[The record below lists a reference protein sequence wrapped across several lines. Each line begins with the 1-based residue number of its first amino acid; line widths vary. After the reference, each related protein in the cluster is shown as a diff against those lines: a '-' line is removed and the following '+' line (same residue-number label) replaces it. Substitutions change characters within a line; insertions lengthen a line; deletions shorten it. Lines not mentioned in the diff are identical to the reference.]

1 MIARDSSPPSPTD
14 EPSARPLA
22 REVADVLDQRPI
34 PVPSPWLLVTE
45 DQPRGMAG
53 SYESLLTVADG
64 VTGTRGSLEEDN
76 DDTHSGVFVAGVYE
90 CRDDGAESL
99 LVVPTWTNLS
109 LRGELPTGTR
119 VLDLRSG
126 VLWRIGTIADG
137 FGVCTARWA
146 CLGRPGTVVLVAEGP
161 STILDASGGREPVEE
176 RMTFGGKVGA
186 VVETRR
192 EVQPA
197 PPDER
202 QTLGLV
208 RVGSYGRIDD
218 RTHDDGHIEAQQ
230 AAWRVGATGL
240 LAEQKA
246 AWAARWKEADVEVV
260 GDPELTRAV
269 RLALFHIMASV
280 SDNGEA
286 AVGARGLTGTAYGGH
301 VFWDAD
307 VFVLPVLAATHPA
320 AARAML
326 EYRLRRLPAA
336 RDWAATL
343 SRSGSRFPWESA
355 SGGNDVTP
363 KRVVDANGETVP
375 VRTGELEEHITADVA
390 WAAWQLGAWSGRWA
404 FLEGAGRPLLTE
416 TARYWASRVR
426 LDSAGVG
433 HIDGVIG
440 PDEYHEDVD
449 DNSFTNQMAAWNL
462 TRAAEL
468 VEQVD
473 AAPPR
478 AESHRWRALAGA
490 LADGYDPASGRH
502 VQFTGYD
509 GLEPLLV
516 ADVGQIPLAAD
527 RVLGHRRV
535 AGSQI
540 IKQADVLMAHHMIP
554 CALRPGSLERDL
566 DHYLPRTA
574 HGSSLSPAIHAG
586 LLARA
591 GRLDDALVLLE
602 LAQSLDLHNEA
613 GSTADGLHLAS
624 LAGLW
629 QALVLGFA
637 GVRVSGPDDDA
648 LVLDP
653 HIPTRWD
660 ELCIRFQWHG
670 HRVRLRCRSDAVHV
684 DCSSALRVQL
694 GSDTPVLVTPPGAW
708 IELGVAGPSSEA
720 HQQEPS
726 SREQETT

>member
-1 MIARDSSPPSPTD
+1 MIAEDSSPPSAAD
-14 EPSARPLA
+14 EPSARPSA
-22 REVADVLDQRPI
+22 TEAAEVLDQRPL
-34 PVPSPWLLVTE
+34 PVPSPWVLLTN
-45 DQPRGMAG
+45 DTPPGMAG

-64 VTGTRGSLEEDN
+64 VTGTRGNLEED
-76 DDTHSGVFVAGVYE
+76 TVGTRSGVLVAGVYE
-90 CRDDGAESL
+90 CRDDGTESL

-109 LRGELPTGTR
+109 LRGELPPGTR
-119 VLDLRSG
+119 MLDLRSG
-126 VLWRIGTIADG
+126 VLWRIVTIEDG
-137 FGVCTARWA
+137 LALYTARWA
-146 CLGRPGTVVLVAEGP
+146 CLARPGTVVLVAEGP
-161 STILDASGGREPVEE
+161 STILDASGGGELAQKRV
-176 RMTFGGKVGA
+176 TFGNKVGA

-192 EVQPA
+192 ELHPA
-197 PPDER
+197 PPDHR

-208 RVGSYGRIDD
+208 RIGSYGRIDD
-218 RTHDDGHIEAQQ
+218 QTHDDRQLEAQQ
-230 AAWRVGATGL
+230 AARRIGAPGL
-240 LAEQKA
+240 LTEQKA
-246 AWAARWKEADVEVV
+246 AWAARWDEADVEVV

-269 RLALFHIMASV
+269 RLALFHLMASV
-280 SDNGEA
+280 ADNDEA
-286 AVGARGLTGTAYGGH
+286 AVGARGLTGPAYGGH

-336 RDWAATL
+336 TEWAAEL
-343 SRSGSRFPWESA
+343 NLGGSRFPWESA
-355 SGGNDVTP
+355 SRGNDVTP
-363 KRVVDANGETVP
+363 KNMVDASGQTVA

-390 WAAWQLGAWSGRWA
+390 WAAWQLGAWSGHWA

-449 DNSFTNQMAAWNL
+449 DNAFTNQMAAWNL
-462 TRAAEL
+462 VRAAEL
-468 VEQVD
+468 VQQVD
-473 AAPPR
+473 ATPEQ
-478 AESHRWRALAGA
+478 AEAHRWRSVAGA
-490 LADGYDPASGRH
+490 LADGYDPDTGRH

-509 GLEPLLV
+509 DLEPLLV
-516 ADVGQIPLAAD
+516 ADVGPIPLAAD
-527 RVLGHRRV
+527 RVLGHGRV

-554 CALRPGSLERDL
+554 GALRPGTLERDL

-591 GRLDDALVLLE
+591 GRLEEALVLLE
-602 LAQSLDLHNEA
+602 LAKGLDLLDVA
-613 GSTADGLHLAS
+613 GTTADGLHLAS

-629 QALVLGFA
+629 QALVQGFA
-637 GVRVSGPDDDA
+637 GVRVTGPDDDA

-653 HIPTRWD
+653 HIPTQWH
-660 ELCIRFQWHG
+660 ELCITCQWHG
-670 HRVRLRCRSDAVHV
+670 HRVSLRCRSDAVHV
-684 DCSSALRVQL
+684 HSSTPLRVQL
-694 GSDTPVLVTPPGAW
+694 GDEAPVLITPPGRW
-708 IELGVAGPSSEA
+708 LERGVAGQSSE
-720 HQQEPS
+720 ED
-726 SREQETT
+726 EQEL

>member
-1 MIARDSSPPSPTD
+1 VIAQDSSTSSPADKLSST
-14 EPSARPLA
+14 PSATEA
-22 REVADVLDQRPI
+22 AEVLEQRPI
-34 PVPSPWLLVTE
+34 PVPSPWILVTK
-45 DQPRGMAG
+45 DTPPGMAG

-76 DDTHSGVFVAGVYE
+76 GDTRSGVLVAGVYK
-90 CRDDGAESL
+90 CRDDGTESL
-99 LVVPTWTNLS
+99 LVVPTWTSLS

-126 VLWRIGTIADG
+126 VLWRIVTTEDG
-137 FGVCTARWA
+137 FALCTARWA
-146 CLGRPGTVVLVAEGP
+146 CLARPGTVVLVAEGP
-161 STILDASGGREPVEE
+161 STILDAPGGRGPVQE
-176 RMTFGGKVGA
+176 RVTFGGKVGA

-192 EVQPA
+192 EAQPA
-197 PPDER
+197 PPYKR
-202 QTLGLV
+202 QKLGLV
-208 RVGSYGRIDD
+208 RIGSYGRIDD
-218 RTHDDGHIEAQQ
+218 ETHDDRQLEAQQ
-230 AAWRVGATGL
+230 AARRIGAPGL
-240 LAEQKA
+240 LAEQKE
-246 AWAARWKEADVEVV
+246 AWSARWNEADVEVV
-260 GDPELTRAV
+260 GDPELTLAV
-269 RLALFHIMASV
+269 RLALFHLMASV
-280 SDNGEA
+280 ADNGEA
-286 AVGARGLTGTAYGGH
+286 AVGARGLTGPAYGGH

-307 VFVLPVLAATHPA
+307 VFVLPVLAATRPT

-336 RDWAATL
+336 KDWAAAL

-363 KRVVDANGETVP
+363 KSMVDANGAAVAI
-375 VRTGELEEHITADVA
+375 RTGELEEHITADVA
-390 WAAWQLGAWSGRWA
+390 WAAWQLSAWSGSWA

-426 LDSAGVG
+426 LDSAGVA

-449 DNSFTNQMAAWNL
+449 DNTYTNQMAAWNL
-462 TRAAEL
+462 MRAAEL

-478 AESHRWRALAGA
+478 AESHRWRSLAGA
-490 LADGYDPASGRH
+490 LADGHDPEAGRH

-509 GLEPLLV
+509 DLEPLLV
-516 ADVGQIPLAAD
+516 ADVGPIPLAAD
-527 RVLGHRRV
+527 RVLGHSRV

-554 CALRPGSLERDL
+554 GAQRPGTLERDL

-591 GRLDDALVLLE
+591 GRLDEALVLLD
-602 LAQSLDLHNEA
+602 LAKALDIHDVA
-613 GSTADGLHLAS
+613 GTTADGLHLAS

-629 QALVLGFA
+629 QALVQGFA
-637 GVRVSGPDDDA
+637 GVRVTGPDDDA

-653 HIPTRWD
+653 HIPTHWD
-660 ELCIRFQWHG
+660 ELCITCQWHG
-670 HRVRLRCRSDAVHV
+670 HRVSLRCRSDAVHV
-684 DCSSALRVQL
+684 DSATPLRVQL
-694 GSDTPVLVTPPGAW
+694 GEGAPVLITPPGGW
-708 IELGVAGPSSEA
+708 VERGVAGPSSE
-720 HQQEPS
+720 EG
-726 SREQETT
+726 EQEL